1 MENVK
6 RNLIYNILYQL
17 LIIIL
22 PLVTAPYISRT
33 LGANSVGIYSYT
45 NSIAYY
51 FLLIAMLGISTYGNR
66 SIASIRDE
74 KKKISKTF
82 FEIYSIQFSTFVIA
96 IFIYIIYSIF
106 IVNENNDIF
115 LIQLFYIVSGLLD
128 ISWLFFGLEKFK
140 ITVTR
145 NTVIKLLTVICMFVF
160 VKNPS
165 DLWKYTLIMS
175 LGTFIS
181 QAYLWLYLKKYVNFA
196 NIKFDN
202 VKKHIKPILILFIP
216 VIAYSVYKVMDKIML
231 GSMSTYEQ
239 VAFYQNSEKIINIP
253 MGIITALGTVMLPR
267 MSNIISKGEDEKT
280 SNYIRISIKLV
291 TLIGSAIT
299 FGIIGT
305 SKIFAPVYL
314 GSEFSSCSTT
324 MTLLSI
330 TVFALSWANVVRTQY
345 LIPSH
350 NDRIYVFSAITG
362 AIINIIIN
370 AILIPKFGAN
380 GAAIGTI
387 FAEFSV
393 MLFQVIAVSKK
404 LPILK
409 NIVATVPYLITGF
422 IMMIVVYFEGKFL
435 GESILTL
442 ITQIFTGGLI
452 YILLTFI
459 YLYIIKDEMYKLI
472 VSSLKAKLNKRKIML

>member
-1 MENVK
+1 
-6 RNLIYNILYQL
+6 
-17 LIIIL
+17 
-22 PLVTAPYISRT
+22 
-33 LGANSVGIYSYT
+33 
-45 NSIAYY
+45 
-51 FLLIAMLGISTYGNR
+51 
-66 SIASIRDE
+66 
-74 KKKISKTF
+74 
-82 FEIYSIQFSTFVIA
+82 
-96 IFIYIIYSIF
+96 
-106 IVNENNDIF
+106 
-115 LIQLFYIVSGLLD
+115 
-128 ISWLFFGLEKFK
+128 
-140 ITVTR
+140 
-145 NTVIKLLTVICMFVF
+145 MFVF

-422 IMMIVVYFEGKFL
+422 IMMLVVYFEGKFL

>member
-82 FEIYSIQFSTFVIA
+82 FEIYSIQFSTFLIA

-472 VSSLKAKLNKRKIML
+472 VSSLKAKLNKIR

>member
-74 KKKISKTF
+74 KKKISRTF
-82 FEIYSIQFSTFVIA
+82 FEIYSIQFSTFLIA

-472 VSSLKAKLNKRKIML
+472 VSSLKAKLNKIR

>member
-51 FLLIAMLGISTYGNR
+51 FLLIAMLGISTHGNR

-82 FEIYSIQFSTFVIA
+82 FEIYSIQFSTFLIA

-442 ITQIFTGGLI
+442 IIQIFTGGLI

-472 VSSLKAKLNKRKIML
+472 VSSLKAKLNKIR

>member
-1 MENVK
+1 MENVR

-82 FEIYSIQFSTFVIA
+82 FEIYSIQFITFLIA
-96 IFIYIIYSIF
+96 IFIYIIYSVF

-145 NTVIKLLTVICMFVF
+145 NTAIKLLTVICMFVF
-160 VKNPS
+160 VKNPD

-181 QAYLWLYLKKYVNFA
+181 QAYLWVYLKKYVHFE
-196 NIKFDN
+196 NIKFNN

-216 VIAYSVYKVMDKIML
+216 VIAYSIYKVMDKIML
-231 GSMSTYEQ
+231 GTMSTYEQ

-253 MGIITALGTVMLPR
+253 IGIITALGTVMLPR

-350 NDRIYVFSAITG
+350 NDRIYVFSTITG

-370 AILIPKFGAN
+370 AILIPEFGAN

-409 NIVATVPYLITGF
+409 NIVDTIPYLITGF
-422 IMMIVVYFEGKFL
+422 IMMIVVYFEGEFL
-435 GESILTL
+435 GESIFTL

-452 YILLTFI
+452 YILLIFI

-472 VSSLKAKLNKRKIML
+472 ITSLKSKLNKRKNM